1 MHNEECLDKIVKN
14 VIDSN
19 HFVSPITIKRWLD
32 TMKNSN
38 DKIYVTNRILTGL
51 LEKNNLYMQ
60 GTIPY
65 IQEVINNEIKNL
77 KNEKSELET
86 LATVDSLTGLF
97 NRRRCVENLN
107 RELKRSAREKK
118 PLSVIMCDLDH
129 FKSIND
135 TYGHDAGDSVL
146 KTISGVA
153 KNNFRGTDILC
164 RIGGEEF
171 FIILPNTAKTNAIYV
186 ADRLRRNIE
195 KQPIK
200 IDSQDKPIYIT
211 TSIGIYQ
218 IGENETVETIMK
230 NADLRLYNA
239 KKSGRNNPG
248 SDICECP

>member
-1 MHNEECLDKIVKN
+1 M
-14 VIDSN
+14 
-19 HFVSPITIKRWLD
+19 
-32 TMKNSN
+32 
-38 DKIYVTNRILTGL
+38 
-51 LEKNNLYMQ
+51 
-60 GTIPY
+60 
-65 IQEVINNEIKNL
+65 NL

-146 KTISGVA
+146 KTIA
-153 KNNFRGTDILC
+153 
-164 RIGGEEF
+164 GEEF

-239 KKSGRNNPG
+239 KKSGRNKVC
-248 SDICECP
+248 SE